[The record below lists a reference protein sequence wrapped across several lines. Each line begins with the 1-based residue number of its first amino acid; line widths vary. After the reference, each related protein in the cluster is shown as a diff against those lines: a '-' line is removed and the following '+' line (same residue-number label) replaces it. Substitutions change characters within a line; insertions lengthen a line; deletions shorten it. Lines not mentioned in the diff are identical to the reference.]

1 MSASNELVKL
11 AGTAGGGA
19 SLTALVTW
27 FANRRKV
34 PAEVDSI
41 IVQGA
46 NTAVIALTAVN
57 EALERRVLYL
67 EEKLAKAQ
75 TLLDELREELS
86 ELRDIH

>member
-1 MSASNELVKL
+1 MSASSELVKL
-11 AGTAGGGA
+11 AGATGSGVT
-19 SLTALVTW
+19 LTALFSW
-27 FANRRKV
+27 LQNRRKA

-67 EEKLAKAQ
+67 EEKLTKAQ